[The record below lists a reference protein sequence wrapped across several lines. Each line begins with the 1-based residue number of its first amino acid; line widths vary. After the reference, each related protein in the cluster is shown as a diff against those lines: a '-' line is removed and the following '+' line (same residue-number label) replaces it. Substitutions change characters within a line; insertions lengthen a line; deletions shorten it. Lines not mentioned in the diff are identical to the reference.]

1 MVDIF
6 ARLEKNAG
14 GPIGQ
19 YMSYAHGYFAF
30 PKLEGEIGPHMVFR
44 GKKML
49 NWSLNNY
56 LGLANHPEVRKADAE
71 GAAEFGMAAPMG
83 ARMMSGQTKYHERLE
98 RELAEF
104 VGKEDAF
111 LLNFG
116 YQGMLSIID
125 CLLTP
130 RDVVVYDAEA
140 HACIIDGL
148 RLHKGKRFVYGHNDM
163 DSLRLQL
170 KHATELAEEQNG
182 GVLVITEGVFG
193 MKGDLGKLDEIVA
206 LKKDFQ
212 FRLLVDDAHGF
223 GTMGEGGR
231 GTASHFGVVDGV
243 DVLFN
248 TFAKS
253 MAGIGAFVSGPRWLI
268 NLLRYNMRSQLYA
281 KSLPM
286 PMVIGAL
293 KRLELIRNHPEYQQ
307 KLWEI
312 VRALQSGLKENG
324 FNIGVTNSP
333 VTPVFMKGGI
343 PEATNLIV
351 DLRENHGVFCSIV
364 VYPVI
369 PKGEIILRVIP
380 TAAHTLED
388 VNYTLEAFKSV
399 RDKLESGY
407 YASLPIPVRAD
418 EGFKVR
424 FRREPDS
431 RINSRHLRPCGRGC
445 LFFER
450 HSGWVRSRFGTGLSA
465 GPGDL
470 RFPEDFVRNG
480 FWVEAGPA
488 RRTAPFPGSLVRT
501 GGRTGCSGPMAF
513 AETVV
518 WNRGRGPLRPVVRGW
533 SSLPGCCPE
542 TAWK

>member
-19 YMSYAHGYFAF
+19 YMSYAHGYYAF
-30 PKLEGEIGPHMVFR
+30 PKLEGDIGPHMVFR

-56 LGLANHPEVRKADAE
+56 LGLANHPEVCKADAE
-71 GAAEFGMAAPMG
+71 GAAQFGMAAPMG
-83 ARMMSGQTKYHERLE
+83 ARMMSGQTVYHERLE
-98 RELAEF
+98 RELAAF

-116 YQGMLSIID
+116 YQGMISIID

-148 RLHKGKRFVYGHNDM
+148 RLHKGKRFVFGHNDM
-163 DSLRLQL
+163 ESLRLQL
-170 KHATELAEEQNG
+170 QHATDLAEEQNG

-223 GTMGEGGR
+223 GTMGPGGR
-231 GTASHFGVVDGV
+231 GTAAHFGVVDGV

-293 KRLELIRNHPEYQQ
+293 KRLELIRNHPEFQE
-307 KLWEI
+307 KLWEN
-312 VRALQSGLKENG
+312 VRALQSSLKENG
-324 FNIGVTNSP
+324 FEIGVTNSP
-333 VTPVFMKGGI
+333 VTPVFLKGGI
-343 PEATNLIV
+343 PEATNLVV
-351 DLRENHGVFCSIV
+351 DLRENHGIFCSMV

-369 PKGEIILRVIP
+369 PKGEIILRIIP
-380 TAAHTLED
+380 TAVHTLED
-388 VNYTLEAFKSV
+388 VKVTIEAFKAV
-399 RDKLESGY
+399 REKLETGV
-407 YASLPIPVRAD
+407 YASMPIPARAD
-418 EGFKVR
+418 EGFMVR
-424 FRREPDS
+424 
-431 RINSRHLRPCGRGC
+431 
-445 LFFER
+445 
-450 HSGWVRSRFGTGLSA
+450 
-465 GPGDL
+465 
-470 RFPEDFVRNG
+470 
-480 FWVEAGPA
+480 
-488 RRTAPFPGSLVRT
+488 
-501 GGRTGCSGPMAF
+501 
-513 AETVV
+513 
-518 WNRGRGPLRPVVRGW
+518 
-533 SSLPGCCPE
+533 
-542 TAWK
+542 